1 MASIPTYAIFGYVT
15 YYPAG
20 GFYDI
25 YEFAETFQEALI
37 IYDEA
42 LKKGSKPMRDWH
54 TRDFTINI
62 DNDTRKETETIQA
75 IPRDGAHIVN
85 LRTRKIAVDSR
96 DADKIKN
103 KL

>member
-1 MASIPTYAIFGYVT
+1 MSSTPTYAIFGYTT

-25 YEFAETFQEALI
+25 YDFAETFQEALI

-42 LKKGSKPMRDWH
+42 LKKGSKPMRDWP
-54 TRDFTINI
+54 TKDIIFNI
-62 DNDTRKETETIQA
+62 DYDTRKETIQA

-85 LRTRKIAVDSR
+85 LRTRKIVVDSR

-103 KL
+103 QK